1 MSKNE
6 TNRITAPGAPASR
19 PGSTQKVLDIYRR
32 FIDDPIQARNRTFEA
47 KPTHAEFEL
56 LRLLALAGTAE
67 AFNNDRSDTS
77 PYREWIKAHSEEVI
91 PNDFAGGYNV
101 RSELFWNLET
111 KYHTLRIAER
121 IAWAAVENPQP
132 HDCEGDE
139 VCHYLPLEPLLNIC
153 EGTRMARMLL
163 KPSRSL
169 TSCLRMTSSN
179 SQTGKKPTR

>member
-1 MSKNE
+1 
-6 TNRITAPGAPASR
+6 
-19 PGSTQKVLDIYRR
+19 
-32 FIDDPIQARNRTFEA
+32 
-47 KPTHAEFEL
+47 

-179 SQTGKKPTR
+179 SQTGKKPTRTWLRIGLTYESWYPRSGLHLRNHQRPEKRNFLRSWIE